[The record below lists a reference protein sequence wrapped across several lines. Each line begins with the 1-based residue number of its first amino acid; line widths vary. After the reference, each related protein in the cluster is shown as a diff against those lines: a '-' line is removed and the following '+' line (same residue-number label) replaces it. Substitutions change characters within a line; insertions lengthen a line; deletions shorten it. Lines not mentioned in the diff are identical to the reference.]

1 MALIKRRESHMAN
14 YNKERYEFIEQ
25 MFEKL
30 DTVSVNSVVG
40 QYVQLRQQ
48 GRHFMGYCP
57 FHQGP
62 LGSFIVTPDKG
73 LWKCFACGDGYGG
86 NGINFV
92 AKYKGIN
99 YLDAAFDIAKDHGL
113 ISFDEYE
120 KFANQNYS
128 ENYVRELTDRQERK
142 YKKNSP
148 KQVKANAQ
156 IIHNVYLC
164 IKEHSLLSPEH
175 KETLIKERKLSPERI
190 KEDYFTFPIRSKGKI
205 IKKIQEQY
213 PQYSDTILATVPGFF
228 INKSSGKLS
237 FSGYTGLGILIRD
250 CNGMIQAIQIRKDTK
265 KEGEPRYTWF
275 SSSFASYKPDEFI
288 GGCGCGSPKDV
299 LFPTGNKKH
308 ILCITEGRFKSEK
321 LIESGNTSISVQG
334 VTSWK
339 GIEKS
344 ISDCMKKIVYSKI
357 YLFFDSD
364 IFGNHALFVQSEKMV
379 RFLQSKFPDV
389 TFYYAV
395 WHKKDGKG
403 IDDCINNGNMKT
415 VKFFTVGNVTR
426 IVNQLFDSMLKK
438 YGIKKLQELDHEKAQ
453 QFAENMQENCEQTLL

>member
-1 MALIKRRESHMAN
+1 MAN

-30 DTVSVNSVVG
+30 DTVSVDAVVG

-48 GRHFMGYCP
+48 GRHLMGYCP
-57 FHQGP
+57 FHQGSH

-92 AKYKGIN
+92 SKYKGIN

-128 ENYVRELTDRQERK
+128 DNYIRELTERQERK
-142 YKKNSP
+142 HKKNSP
-148 KQVKANAQ
+148 NQVKANAQ

-164 IKEHSLLSPEH
+164 IKENSVLSPDH
-175 KETLIKERKLSPERI
+175 KETLINERKLSPERI
-190 KEDYFTFPIRSKGKI
+190 KEDYFTFPIRSKEQI
-205 IKKIQEQY
+205 IKKIQKQY
-213 PQYSDTILATVPGFF
+213 PEYSDAILATVPGFF
-228 INKSSGKLS
+228 IKKSTGKLS
-237 FSGYTGLGILIRD
+237 YSGYKGLGILIRD
-250 CNGMIQAIQIRKDTK
+250 CNGLIQAIQIRKDTK
-265 KEGEPRYTWF
+265 KEGESRYTWF
-275 SSSFASYKPDEFI
+275 SSSFASYKPEEFI

-299 LFPTGNKKH
+299 LFPNGGKKH

-344 ISDCMKKIVYSKI
+344 ISDCLKKIVYSKI

-364 IFGNHALFVQSEKMV
+364 ILGNRALFVQSEKMV
-379 RFLQSKFPDV
+379 RFLQAQFPDI
-389 TFYYAV
+389 TFYYAF

-415 VKFFTVGNVTR
+415 VKFFSVGNATR
-426 IVNQLFDSMLKK
+426 LVNNCFFELLEK
-438 YGIKKLQELDHEKAQ
+438 YGIKKFQQLTHEQAVQFISDLQNA
-453 QFAENMQENCEQTLL
+453 CEQILL

>member
-1 MALIKRRESHMAN
+1 MAN

-30 DTVSVNSVVG
+30 DTVSVDAVVG

-48 GRHFMGYCP
+48 GRHLMGYCP
-57 FHQGP
+57 FHQGSH

-92 AKYKGIN
+92 SKYKGIN

-128 ENYVRELTDRQERK
+128 DNYIRELTERQERK
-142 YKKNSP
+142 HKKNSP
-148 KQVKANAQ
+148 NQVKANAQ

-164 IKEHSLLSPEH
+164 IKENSVLSPDH
-175 KETLIKERKLSPERI
+175 KETLINERKLSPERI
-190 KEDYFTFPIRSKGKI
+190 KEDYFTFPIRSKEKI

-213 PQYSDTILATVPGFF
+213 PEYSDAILSTVPGFF
-228 INKSSGKLS
+228 IKKSTGKLS
-237 FSGYTGLGILIRD
+237 YSGYKGLGILIRD

-265 KEGEPRYTWF
+265 KEEESRYTWF
-275 SSSFASYKPDEFI
+275 SSSFASYKPEEFI
-288 GGCGCGSPKDV
+288 GGCGSGSPKDV
-299 LFPTGNKKH
+299 LFPNVDKKH

-344 ISDCMKKIVYSKI
+344 ISGCLKKIVYSKI

-364 IFGNHALFVQSEKMV
+364 ILGNHSLFVQSEKMV
-379 RFLQSKFPDV
+379 RFLQAQFPDI
-389 TFYYAV
+389 TFYYAF

-415 VKFFTVGNVTR
+415 VKFFSVGNATR
-426 IVNQLFDSMLKK
+426 LVNNCFIELLEK
-438 YGIKKLQELDHEKAQ
+438 YGIKKFQQLTHEQALQFISDLQNA
-453 QFAENMQENCEQTLL
+453 CEQILL

>member
-1 MALIKRRESHMAN
+1 MAN

-30 DTVSVNSVVG
+30 DTVSVDSVVG

-142 YKKNSP
+142 YKKTSP

-275 SSSFASYKPDEFI
+275 SSSFASYKSDEFI

>member
-1 MALIKRRESHMAN
+1 MAN

>member
-1 MALIKRRESHMAN
+1 MAN

-40 QYVQLRQQ
+40 QYVQLRKQ

-120 KFANQNYS
+120 KFANQHYS

-142 YKKNSP
+142 YKKTSP

>member
-1 MALIKRRESHMAN
+1 MAN

-30 DTVSVNSVVG
+30 DTVSVDAVVG

-48 GRHFMGYCP
+48 GRHLMGYCP
-57 FHQGP
+57 FHQGSH

-73 LWKCFACGDGYGG
+73 LWKCFTCGDGYGG

-92 AKYKGIN
+92 SKYKGIN

-128 ENYVRELTDRQERK
+128 DNYIRELTERQERK
-142 YKKNSP
+142 HKKNSP
-148 KQVKANAQ
+148 NQVKANAQ

-164 IKEHSLLSPEH
+164 IKENSVLSPDH
-175 KETLIKERKLSPERI
+175 KETLINERKLSPERI
-190 KEDYFTFPIRSKGKI
+190 KEDYFTFPIRSKEKI

-213 PQYSDTILATVPGFF
+213 PEYSDAILSTVPGFF
-228 INKSSGKLS
+228 IKKSTGKLS
-237 FSGYTGLGILIRD
+237 YSGYKGLGILIRD

-265 KEGEPRYTWF
+265 KEEESRYTWF
-275 SSSFASYKPDEFI
+275 SSSFASYKPEEFI
-288 GGCGCGSPKDV
+288 GGCGSGSPKDV
-299 LFPTGNKKH
+299 LFPNVDKKH

-344 ISDCMKKIVYSKI
+344 ISGCLKKIVYSKI

-364 IFGNHALFVQSEKMV
+364 ILGNHFLFVQSEKMV
-379 RFLQSKFPDV
+379 RFLQAQFPDI
-389 TFYYAV
+389 TFYYAF

-415 VKFFTVGNVTR
+415 VKFFSVGNATR
-426 IVNQLFDSMLKK
+426 LVNNCFIELLEK
-438 YGIKKLQELDHEKAQ
+438 YGIKKFQQLTHEQALQFISDLQNA
-453 QFAENMQENCEQTLL
+453 CEQILL

>member
-1 MALIKRRESHMAN
+1 MAN

-30 DTVSVNSVVG
+30 DTVSVDAVVG

-48 GRHFMGYCP
+48 GRHLMGYCP
-57 FHQGP
+57 FHQGSH

-92 AKYKGIN
+92 SKYKGIN

-128 ENYVRELTDRQERK
+128 DNYIRELTERQERK
-142 YKKNSP
+142 HKKNSP
-148 KQVKANAQ
+148 NQVKANAQ

-164 IKEHSLLSPEH
+164 IKENSVLSPDH
-175 KETLIKERKLSPERI
+175 KETLINERKLSPERI
-190 KEDYFTFPIRSKGKI
+190 KEDYFTFPIRSKEKI
-205 IKKIQEQY
+205 KKKIQEQY
-213 PQYSDTILATVPGFF
+213 PEYSDAILSTVPGFF
-228 INKSSGKLS
+228 IKKSTGKLS
-237 FSGYTGLGILIRD
+237 YSGYKGLGILIRD

-265 KEGEPRYTWF
+265 KEEESRYTWF
-275 SSSFASYKPDEFI
+275 SSSFASYKPEEFI
-288 GGCGCGSPKDV
+288 GGCGSGSPKDV
-299 LFPTGNKKH
+299 LFPNVDKKH

-344 ISDCMKKIVYSKI
+344 ISGCLKKIVYSKI

-364 IFGNHALFVQSEKMV
+364 ILGNHFLFVQSEKMV
-379 RFLQSKFPDV
+379 RFLQAQFPDI
-389 TFYYAV
+389 TFYYAF

-415 VKFFTVGNVTR
+415 VKYFSVGNATR
-426 IVNQLFDSMLKK
+426 LVNNCFIELLEK
-438 YGIKKLQELDHEKAQ
+438 YGIKKFQQLTHEQALQFISDLQNA
-453 QFAENMQENCEQTLL
+453 CEQILL

>member
-1 MALIKRRESHMAN
+1 MAN

-30 DTVSVNSVVG
+30 DTVSVDSVVG

-142 YKKNSP
+142 YKKTSP

-175 KETLIKERKLSPERI
+175 KETLVKERKLSPERI
-190 KEDYFTFPIRSKGKI
+190 KEDYFTFPIRSKEKI

-250 CNGMIQAIQIRKDTK
+250 CNGMVQAIQIRKDTK

>member
-1 MALIKRRESHMAN
+1 MAN

-30 DTVSVNSVVG
+30 DTVSVDAVVG

-48 GRHFMGYCP
+48 GRHLMGYCP
-57 FHQGP
+57 FHQGSH

-92 AKYKGIN
+92 SKYKGIN

-128 ENYVRELTDRQERK
+128 DNYIRELTERQERK
-142 YKKNSP
+142 HKKNSP
-148 KQVKANAQ
+148 NQVKANAK

-164 IKEHSLLSPEH
+164 IKENSVLSPDH
-175 KETLIKERKLSPERI
+175 KETLINERKLSPERI
-190 KEDYFTFPIRSKGKI
+190 KEDYFTFPIRSKEKI
-205 IKKIQEQY
+205 IKKIQKQY
-213 PQYSDTILATVPGFF
+213 PEYSDAILATVPGFF
-228 INKSSGKLS
+228 IKKSTGKLS
-237 FSGYTGLGILIRD
+237 YSGYKGLGILIRD
-250 CNGMIQAIQIRKDTK
+250 CNGLIQAIQIRKDTK
-265 KEGEPRYTWF
+265 KEVESRYTWF
-275 SSSFASYKPDEFI
+275 SSSFASYKPEEFI

-299 LFPTGNKKH
+299 LFPNGGKKH

-364 IFGNHALFVQSEKMV
+364 ILGNRALFVQSEKMV
-379 RFLQSKFPDV
+379 RFLQAQFPDI
-389 TFYYAV
+389 TFYYAF

-415 VKFFTVGNVTR
+415 VKFFSVGNATR
-426 IVNQLFDSMLKK
+426 LVNNCFIELLEK
-438 YGIKKLQELDHEKAQ
+438 YGIKKFQQLTHEQALQFISDLQNA
-453 QFAENMQENCEQTLL
+453 CEQILL

>member
-1 MALIKRRESHMAN
+1 MAN

-30 DTVSVNSVVG
+30 DTVSVDAVVG

-48 GRHFMGYCP
+48 GRHLMGYCP
-57 FHQGP
+57 FHQGSH

-92 AKYKGIN
+92 SKYKGIN

-128 ENYVRELTDRQERK
+128 DNYIRELTERQERK
-142 YKKNSP
+142 HKKNSP
-148 KQVKANAQ
+148 NQVKANAQ

-164 IKEHSLLSPEH
+164 IKENSVLSPDH
-175 KETLIKERKLSPERI
+175 KETLINERKLSPERI
-190 KEDYFTFPIRSKGKI
+190 KEDYFTFPIRSKEKI

-213 PQYSDTILATVPGFF
+213 PEYSDAILATVPGFF
-228 INKSSGKLS
+228 IKKSTGKLS
-237 FSGYTGLGILIRD
+237 YSGYKGLGILIRD

-265 KEGEPRYTWF
+265 KEEESRYTWF
-275 SSSFASYKPDEFI
+275 SSSFASYKPEEFI
-288 GGCGCGSPKDV
+288 GGCGSGSPKDV
-299 LFPTGNKKH
+299 LFPNVDKKH

-344 ISDCMKKIVYSKI
+344 ISGCLKKIVYSKI

-364 IFGNHALFVQSEKMV
+364 ILGNHFLFVQSEKMV
-379 RFLQSKFPDV
+379 RFLQAQFPDI
-389 TFYYAV
+389 TFYYAF

-415 VKFFTVGNVTR
+415 VKFFSVGNATR
-426 IVNQLFDSMLKK
+426 LVNNCFIELLEK
-438 YGIKKLQELDHEKAQ
+438 YGIKKFQQLTHEQALQFISDLQNA
-453 QFAENMQENCEQTLL
+453 CEQILL

>member
-1 MALIKRRESHMAN
+1 MAN

-25 MFEKL
+25 MLEKL
-30 DTVSVNSVVG
+30 DTVSVDAVVG

-48 GRHFMGYCP
+48 GRHLMGYCP
-57 FHQGP
+57 FHQGSH

-92 AKYKGIN
+92 SKYKGIN

-128 ENYVRELTDRQERK
+128 DNYIRELTERQERK
-142 YKKNSP
+142 HKKNSP
-148 KQVKANAQ
+148 NQVKANAQ

-164 IKEHSLLSPEH
+164 IKENSVLSPDH
-175 KETLIKERKLSPERI
+175 KETLINERKLSPERI
-190 KEDYFTFPIRSKGKI
+190 KEDYFTFPIRSKEKI

-213 PQYSDTILATVPGFF
+213 PEYSDAILSTVPGFF
-228 INKSSGKLS
+228 IKKSTGKLS
-237 FSGYTGLGILIRD
+237 YSGYKGLGILIRD

-265 KEGEPRYTWF
+265 KEEESRYTWF
-275 SSSFASYKPDEFI
+275 SSSFASYKPEEFI
-288 GGCGCGSPKDV
+288 GGCGSGSPKDV
-299 LFPTGNKKH
+299 LFPNVDKKH

-344 ISDCMKKIVYSKI
+344 ISGCLKKIVYSKI

-364 IFGNHALFVQSEKMV
+364 ILGNHFLFVQSEKMV
-379 RFLQSKFPDV
+379 RFLQAQFPDI
-389 TFYYAV
+389 TFYYAF

-415 VKFFTVGNVTR
+415 VKFFSVGNATR
-426 IVNQLFDSMLKK
+426 LVNNCFIELLEK
-438 YGIKKLQELDHEKAQ
+438 YGIKKFQQLTHEQALQFISDLQNA
-453 QFAENMQENCEQTLL
+453 CEQILL

>member
-1 MALIKRRESHMAN
+1 MAN

-30 DTVSVNSVVG
+30 DTVSVDAVVG

-48 GRHFMGYCP
+48 GRHLMGYCP
-57 FHQGP
+57 FHQGSH
-62 LGSFIVTPDKG
+62 LGSFIVTPDNG

-92 AKYKGIN
+92 SKYKGIN

-128 ENYVRELTDRQERK
+128 DNYIRELTERQERK
-142 YKKNSP
+142 HKKNSP
-148 KQVKANAQ
+148 NQVKANAQ

-164 IKEHSLLSPEH
+164 IKENSVLSPDH
-175 KETLIKERKLSPERI
+175 KETLINERKLSPERI
-190 KEDYFTFPIRSKGKI
+190 KEDYFTFPIRSKEKI

-213 PQYSDTILATVPGFF
+213 PEYSDAILSTVPGFF
-228 INKSSGKLS
+228 IKKSTGKLS
-237 FSGYTGLGILIRD
+237 YSGYKGLGILIRD

-265 KEGEPRYTWF
+265 KEEESRYTWF
-275 SSSFASYKPDEFI
+275 SSSFASYKPEEFI
-288 GGCGCGSPKDV
+288 GGCGSGSPKDV
-299 LFPTGNKKH
+299 LFPNVDKKH

-344 ISDCMKKIVYSKI
+344 ISGCLKKIVYSKI

-364 IFGNHALFVQSEKMV
+364 ILGNHFLFVQSEKMV
-379 RFLQSKFPDV
+379 RFLQAQFPDI
-389 TFYYAV
+389 TFYYAF

-415 VKFFTVGNVTR
+415 VKFFSVGNATR
-426 IVNQLFDSMLKK
+426 LVNNCFIELLEK
-438 YGIKKLQELDHEKAQ
+438 YGIKKFQQLTHEQALQFISDLQNA
-453 QFAENMQENCEQTLL
+453 CEQILL

>member
-1 MALIKRRESHMAN
+1 MAN

-30 DTVSVNSVVG
+30 DTVSVDAVVG

-48 GRHFMGYCP
+48 GRHLMGYCP
-57 FHQGP
+57 FHQGSH
-62 LGSFIVTPDKG
+62 LGSFIVTPGKG

-92 AKYKGIN
+92 SKYKGIN

-128 ENYVRELTDRQERK
+128 DNYIRELTERQERK
-142 YKKNSP
+142 HKKNSP
-148 KQVKANAQ
+148 NQVKANAQ

-164 IKEHSLLSPEH
+164 IKENSVLSPDH
-175 KETLIKERKLSPERI
+175 KETLINERKLSPERI
-190 KEDYFTFPIRSKGKI
+190 KEDYFTFPIRSKEKI

-213 PQYSDTILATVPGFF
+213 PEYSDAILSTVPGFF
-228 INKSSGKLS
+228 IKKSTGKLS
-237 FSGYTGLGILIRD
+237 YSGYKGLGILIRD

-265 KEGEPRYTWF
+265 KEEESRYTWF
-275 SSSFASYKPDEFI
+275 SSSFASYKPEEFI
-288 GGCGCGSPKDV
+288 GGCGSGSPKDV
-299 LFPTGNKKH
+299 LFPNVDKKH

-344 ISDCMKKIVYSKI
+344 ISGCLKKIVYSKI

-364 IFGNHALFVQSEKMV
+364 ILGNHFLFVQSEKMV
-379 RFLQSKFPDV
+379 RFLQAQFPDI
-389 TFYYAV
+389 TFYYAF

-415 VKFFTVGNVTR
+415 VKFFSVGNATR
-426 IVNQLFDSMLKK
+426 LVNNCFIELLEK
-438 YGIKKLQELDHEKAQ
+438 YGIKKFQQLTHEQALQFISDLQNA
-453 QFAENMQENCEQTLL
+453 CEQILL

>member
-1 MALIKRRESHMAN
+1 MAN

-30 DTVSVNSVVG
+30 DTVSVDSVVG

-142 YKKNSP
+142 YKKTSP

-190 KEDYFTFPIRSKGKI
+190 KEDYFTFPTRSKGKI

>member
-1 MALIKRRESHMAN
+1 MAN

-30 DTVSVNSVVG
+30 NTVSVDSVVG

-142 YKKNSP
+142 YKKTSP

>member
-1 MALIKRRESHMAN
+1 MAN

-30 DTVSVNSVVG
+30 DTVSVDAVVG

-48 GRHFMGYCP
+48 GRHLMGYCP
-57 FHQGP
+57 FHQGSH

-92 AKYKGIN
+92 SKYKGIN

-128 ENYVRELTDRQERK
+128 DNYIRELTERQERK
-142 YKKNSP
+142 HKKNSP
-148 KQVKANAQ
+148 NQVKANAQ

-164 IKEHSLLSPEH
+164 IKENSVLSPDH
-175 KETLIKERKLSPERI
+175 KETLINERKLSPERI
-190 KEDYFTFPIRSKGKI
+190 KEDYFTFPIRSKEKI

-213 PQYSDTILATVPGFF
+213 PEYSDAILSTVPGFF
-228 INKSSGKLS
+228 IKKSTGKLS
-237 FSGYTGLGILIRD
+237 YSGYKGLGILIRD

-265 KEGEPRYTWF
+265 KEEESRYTWF
-275 SSSFASYKPDEFI
+275 SSSFASYKPEEFI
-288 GGCGCGSPKDV
+288 GGCGSGSPKDV
-299 LFPTGNKKH
+299 LFPNVDKKH

-344 ISDCMKKIVYSKI
+344 ISGCLKKIVYSKI

-364 IFGNHALFVQSEKMV
+364 ILGNHFLFVQSEKMV
-379 RFLQSKFPDV
+379 RFLQAQFPDI
-389 TFYYAV
+389 TFYYAF

-415 VKFFTVGNVTR
+415 VKFFPWEMRPVLLI
-426 IVNQLFDSMLKK
+426 IV
-438 YGIKKLQELDHEKAQ
+438 
-453 QFAENMQENCEQTLL
+453 LLSY

>member
-1 MALIKRRESHMAN
+1 MAN

-30 DTVSVNSVVG
+30 DTVSVDAVVG

-48 GRHFMGYCP
+48 GRHLMGYCP
-57 FHQGP
+57 FHQGSH

-92 AKYKGIN
+92 SKYKGIN

-128 ENYVRELTDRQERK
+128 DNYIRELTERQERK
-142 YKKNSP
+142 HKKNSP
-148 KQVKANAQ
+148 NQVKANAK

-164 IKEHSLLSPEH
+164 IKENSVLSPDH
-175 KETLIKERKLSPERI
+175 KETLINERKLSPERI
-190 KEDYFTFPIRSKGKI
+190 KEDYFTFPIRSKEKI
-205 IKKIQEQY
+205 IKKIQKQY
-213 PQYSDTILATVPGFF
+213 PEYSDAILATVPGFF
-228 INKSSGKLS
+228 IKKSTGKLS
-237 FSGYTGLGILIRD
+237 YSGYKGLGILIRD
-250 CNGMIQAIQIRKDTK
+250 CNGLIQAIQIRKDTK
-265 KEGEPRYTWF
+265 KEVESRYTWF
-275 SSSFASYKPDEFI
+275 SSSFASYKPEEFI

-299 LFPTGNKKH
+299 LFPNGGKKH

-344 ISDCMKKIVYSKI
+344 ISDCMKKMVYSKI

-364 IFGNHALFVQSEKMV
+364 ILGNRALFVQSEKMV
-379 RFLQSKFPDV
+379 RFLQAQFPDI
-389 TFYYAV
+389 TFYYAF

-415 VKFFTVGNVTR
+415 VKFFSVGNATR
-426 IVNQLFDSMLKK
+426 LVNNCFIELLEK
-438 YGIKKLQELDHEKAQ
+438 YGIKKFQQLTHEQALQFISDLQNA
-453 QFAENMQENCEQTLL
+453 CEQILL

>member
-1 MALIKRRESHMAN
+1 MAN

-30 DTVSVNSVVG
+30 DTVSVDAVVG

-48 GRHFMGYCP
+48 GRHLMGYCP
-57 FHQGP
+57 FHQGSH

-92 AKYKGIN
+92 SKYKGIN

-128 ENYVRELTDRQERK
+128 DNYIRELTERQERK
-142 YKKNSP
+142 HKKNSP
-148 KQVKANAQ
+148 NQVKANAQ

-164 IKEHSLLSPEH
+164 IKENSVLSPDH
-175 KETLIKERKLSPERI
+175 KETLINERKLSPERI
-190 KEDYFTFPIRSKGKI
+190 KEDYFTFPIRSKEQI
-205 IKKIQEQY
+205 IKKIQKQY
-213 PQYSDTILATVPGFF
+213 PEYSDAILATVPGFF
-228 INKSSGKLS
+228 IKKSTGKLS
-237 FSGYTGLGILIRD
+237 YSGYKGLGILIRD
-250 CNGMIQAIQIRKDTK
+250 CNGLIQAIQIRKDTK
-265 KEGEPRYTWF
+265 KEGESRYTWF
-275 SSSFASYKPDEFI
+275 SSSFASYKPEEFI

-299 LFPTGNKKH
+299 LFPNGGKKH

-344 ISDCMKKIVYSKI
+344 ISGCLKKIVYSKI

-364 IFGNHALFVQSEKMV
+364 ILGNRALFVQSEKMV
-379 RFLQSKFPDV
+379 RFLQAQFPDI
-389 TFYYAV
+389 TFYYAF

-415 VKFFTVGNVTR
+415 VKFFSVGNATR
-426 IVNQLFDSMLKK
+426 LVNNCFFELLEK
-438 YGIKKLQELDHEKAQ
+438 YGIKKFQQLTHEQAVQFISDLQNA
-453 QFAENMQENCEQTLL
+453 CEQILL

>member
-1 MALIKRRESHMAN
+1 MAN

-30 DTVSVNSVVG
+30 DTVSVDAVVG

-48 GRHFMGYCP
+48 RRHLMGYCP
-57 FHQGP
+57 FHQGSH

-92 AKYKGIN
+92 SKYKGIN

-128 ENYVRELTDRQERK
+128 DNYIRELTERQERK
-142 YKKNSP
+142 HKKNSP
-148 KQVKANAQ
+148 NQVKANAQ

-164 IKEHSLLSPEH
+164 IKENSVLSPDH
-175 KETLIKERKLSPERI
+175 KETLINERKLSPERI
-190 KEDYFTFPIRSKGKI
+190 KEDYFTFPIRSKEKI

-213 PQYSDTILATVPGFF
+213 PEYSDAILSTVPGFF
-228 INKSSGKLS
+228 IKKSTGKLS
-237 FSGYTGLGILIRD
+237 YSGYKGLGILIRD

-265 KEGEPRYTWF
+265 KEEESRYTWF
-275 SSSFASYKPDEFI
+275 SSSFASYKPEEFI
-288 GGCGCGSPKDV
+288 GGCGSGSPKDV
-299 LFPTGNKKH
+299 LFPNVDKKH

-344 ISDCMKKIVYSKI
+344 ISGCLKKIVYSKI

-364 IFGNHALFVQSEKMV
+364 ILGNHFLFVQSEKMV
-379 RFLQSKFPDV
+379 RFLQAQFPDI
-389 TFYYAV
+389 TFYYAF

-415 VKFFTVGNVTR
+415 VKYFSVGNATR
-426 IVNQLFDSMLKK
+426 LVNNCFIELLEK
-438 YGIKKLQELDHEKAQ
+438 YGIKKFQQLTHEQALQFISDLQNA
-453 QFAENMQENCEQTLL
+453 CEQILL

>member
-1 MALIKRRESHMAN
+1 MAN

-30 DTVSVNSVVG
+30 DTVSVDAVVG

-48 GRHFMGYCP
+48 GRHLMGYCP
-57 FHQGP
+57 FHQGSH

-92 AKYKGIN
+92 SKYKGIN

-128 ENYVRELTDRQERK
+128 DNYIRELTERQERK
-142 YKKNSP
+142 HKKNSP
-148 KQVKANAQ
+148 NQVKANAQ

-164 IKEHSLLSPEH
+164 IKENSVLSPDH
-175 KETLIKERKLSPERI
+175 KETLINERKLSPERI
-190 KEDYFTFPIRSKGKI
+190 KEDYFTFPIRSKEKI
-205 IKKIQEQY
+205 IKKIQKQY
-213 PQYSDTILATVPGFF
+213 PEYSDAILATVPGFF
-228 INKSSGKLS
+228 IKKSTGKLS
-237 FSGYTGLGILIRD
+237 YSGYKGLGILIRD
-250 CNGMIQAIQIRKDTK
+250 CNGLIQAIQIRKDTK
-265 KEGEPRYTWF
+265 KEGESRYTWF
-275 SSSFASYKPDEFI
+275 SSSFASYKPEEFI

-299 LFPTGNKKH
+299 LFPNGEKKH

-364 IFGNHALFVQSEKMV
+364 ILGNRALFVQSEKMV
-379 RFLQSKFPDV
+379 RFLQAQFPDI
-389 TFYYAV
+389 TFYYAF

-415 VKFFTVGNVTR
+415 VKFFSVGNATR
-426 IVNQLFDSMLKK
+426 LVNNCFIELLEK
-438 YGIKKLQELDHEKAQ
+438 YGIKKFQQLTHEQAVQFISDLQNA
-453 QFAENMQENCEQTLL
+453 CEQILL

>member
-1 MALIKRRESHMAN
+1 MAN

-30 DTVSVNSVVG
+30 DTVSVDAVVG

-48 GRHFMGYCP
+48 GRHLIGYCP
-57 FHQGP
+57 FHQGSH

-92 AKYKGIN
+92 SKYKGIN

-128 ENYVRELTDRQERK
+128 DNYIRELTERQERK
-142 YKKNSP
+142 HKKNSP
-148 KQVKANAQ
+148 NQVKANAQ

-164 IKEHSLLSPEH
+164 IKENSVLSPDH
-175 KETLIKERKLSPERI
+175 KETLINERKLSPERI
-190 KEDYFTFPIRSKGKI
+190 KEDYFTFPIRSKEKI

-213 PQYSDTILATVPGFF
+213 PEYSDAILSTVPGFF
-228 INKSSGKLS
+228 IKKSTGKLS
-237 FSGYTGLGILIRD
+237 YSGYKGLGILIRD

-265 KEGEPRYTWF
+265 KEEESRYTWF
-275 SSSFASYKPDEFI
+275 SSSFASYKPEEFI
-288 GGCGCGSPKDV
+288 GGCGSGSPKDV
-299 LFPTGNKKH
+299 LFPNVDKKH

-344 ISDCMKKIVYSKI
+344 ISGCLKKIVYSKI

-364 IFGNHALFVQSEKMV
+364 ILGNHFLFVQSEKMV
-379 RFLQSKFPDV
+379 RFLQAQFPDI
-389 TFYYAV
+389 TFYYAF

-415 VKFFTVGNVTR
+415 VKYFSVGNATR
-426 IVNQLFDSMLKK
+426 LVNNCFIELLEK
-438 YGIKKLQELDHEKAQ
+438 YGIKKFQQLTHEQALQFISDLQNA
-453 QFAENMQENCEQTLL
+453 CEQILL

>member
-1 MALIKRRESHMAN
+1 MAN

-30 DTVSVNSVVG
+30 DTVSVDSVVG

-62 LGSFIVTPDKG
+62 LGSFIVTPNKG

-142 YKKNSP
+142 YKKTSP

>member
-1 MALIKRRESHMAN
+1 MAN

-30 DTVSVNSVVG
+30 DTVSVDAVVG

-48 GRHFMGYCP
+48 GRHLMGYCP
-57 FHQGP
+57 FHQGSH

-92 AKYKGIN
+92 SKYKGIN

-128 ENYVRELTDRQERK
+128 DNYIRELTERQERK
-142 YKKNSP
+142 HKKNSP
-148 KQVKANAQ
+148 NQVKANAQ

-164 IKEHSLLSPEH
+164 IKENSVLSPDH
-175 KETLIKERKLSPERI
+175 KETLINERKLSPERI
-190 KEDYFTFPIRSKGKI
+190 KEDYFTFPIRSKEKI

-213 PQYSDTILATVPGFF
+213 PEYSDAILSTVPGFF
-228 INKSSGKLS
+228 IKKSTGKLS
-237 FSGYTGLGILIRD
+237 YSGYKGLGILIRD

-265 KEGEPRYTWF
+265 KEEESRYTWF
-275 SSSFASYKPDEFI
+275 SSSFASYKPEEFI
-288 GGCGCGSPKDV
+288 GGCGSGSPKDV
-299 LFPTGNKKH
+299 LFPNVDKKH

-344 ISDCMKKIVYSKI
+344 ISGCLKKIVYSKI

-364 IFGNHALFVQSEKMV
+364 ILGNHFLFVQSEKMV
-379 RFLQSKFPDV
+379 RFLQAQFPDI
-389 TFYYAV
+389 TFYYAF

-415 VKFFTVGNVTR
+415 VKFFSVGNATR
-426 IVNQLFDSMLKK
+426 LVNNCFIELLEK
-438 YGIKKLQELDHEKAQ
+438 YGIKKFQQLTHEQALQFISDLQNA
-453 QFAENMQENCEQTLL
+453 CEQILL

>member
-1 MALIKRRESHMAN
+1 MAN

-30 DTVSVNSVVG
+30 DTVSVDAVVG

-48 GRHFMGYCP
+48 GRHLMGYCP
-57 FHQGP
+57 FHQGSH

-92 AKYKGIN
+92 SKYKGIN

-128 ENYVRELTDRQERK
+128 DNYIRELTERQERK
-142 YKKNSP
+142 HKKNSP
-148 KQVKANAQ
+148 NQVKANAK

-164 IKEHSLLSPEH
+164 IKENSVLSPDH
-175 KETLIKERKLSPERI
+175 KETLINERKLSPERI
-190 KEDYFTFPIRSKGKI
+190 KEDYFTFPIRSKEKI

-213 PQYSDTILATVPGFF
+213 PEYSDAILSTVPGFF
-228 INKSSGKLS
+228 IKKSTGKLS
-237 FSGYTGLGILIRD
+237 YSGYKGLGILIRD

-265 KEGEPRYTWF
+265 KEEESRYTWF
-275 SSSFASYKPDEFI
+275 SSSFASYKPEEFI
-288 GGCGCGSPKDV
+288 GGCGSGSPKDV
-299 LFPTGNKKH
+299 LFPNVDKKH

-344 ISDCMKKIVYSKI
+344 ISGCLKKIVYSKI

-364 IFGNHALFVQSEKMV
+364 ILGNHFLFVQSEKMV
-379 RFLQSKFPDV
+379 RFLQAQFPDI
-389 TFYYAV
+389 TFYYAF

-415 VKFFTVGNVTR
+415 VKFFSVGNATR
-426 IVNQLFDSMLKK
+426 LVNNCFIELLEK
-438 YGIKKLQELDHEKAQ
+438 YGIKKFQQLTHEQALQFISDLQNA
-453 QFAENMQENCEQTLL
+453 CEQILL

>member
-1 MALIKRRESHMAN
+1 MAN

-30 DTVSVNSVVG
+30 DTVSVDAVVG

-48 GRHFMGYCP
+48 GRHLMGYCP
-57 FHQGP
+57 FHQGSH

-92 AKYKGIN
+92 SKYKGIN

-128 ENYVRELTDRQERK
+128 DNYIRELTERQERK
-142 YKKNSP
+142 HKKNSP
-148 KQVKANAQ
+148 NQVKANAQ

-164 IKEHSLLSPEH
+164 IKENSVLSPDH
-175 KETLIKERKLSPERI
+175 KETLINERKLSPERI
-190 KEDYFTFPIRSKGKI
+190 KEDYFTFPIRSKEKI

-213 PQYSDTILATVPGFF
+213 PEYSDAILSTVPGFF
-228 INKSSGKLS
+228 IKKSTGKLS
-237 FSGYTGLGILIRD
+237 YSGYKGLGILIRD

-265 KEGEPRYTWF
+265 KEEESRYTWF
-275 SSSFASYKPDEFI
+275 SSSFASYKPEEFI
-288 GGCGCGSPKDV
+288 GGCGSGSPKDV
-299 LFPTGNKKH
+299 LFPNVDKKH

-321 LIESGNTSISVQG
+321 LIESGNASISVQG

-344 ISDCMKKIVYSKI
+344 ISGCLKKIVYSKI

-364 IFGNHALFVQSEKMV
+364 ILGNHFLFVQSEKMV
-379 RFLQSKFPDV
+379 RFLQAQFPDI
-389 TFYYAV
+389 TFYYAF

-415 VKFFTVGNVTR
+415 VKFFSVGNATR
-426 IVNQLFDSMLKK
+426 LVNNCFIELLEK
-438 YGIKKLQELDHEKAQ
+438 YGIKKFQQLTHEQALQFISDLQNA
-453 QFAENMQENCEQTLL
+453 CEQILL

>member
-1 MALIKRRESHMAN
+1 MAN

-30 DTVSVNSVVG
+30 DTVSVDAVVG

-48 GRHFMGYCP
+48 GRHLMGYCP
-57 FHQGP
+57 FHQGSH

-92 AKYKGIN
+92 SKYKGIN

-128 ENYVRELTDRQERK
+128 DNYIRELTERQERK
-142 YKKNSP
+142 HKKNSP
-148 KQVKANAQ
+148 NQVKANAQ

-164 IKEHSLLSPEH
+164 IKENSVLSPDH
-175 KETLIKERKLSPERI
+175 KETLINERKLSPERI
-190 KEDYFTFPIRSKGKI
+190 KEDYFTFPIRSKEKI

-213 PQYSDTILATVPGFF
+213 PEYSDAILSTVPGFF
-228 INKSSGKLS
+228 IKKSTGKLS
-237 FSGYTGLGILIRD
+237 YSGYKGLGILIRD

-265 KEGEPRYTWF
+265 KEEESRYTWF
-275 SSSFASYKPDEFI
+275 SSSFASYKPEEFI
-288 GGCGCGSPKDV
+288 GGCGSGSPKDV
-299 LFPTGNKKH
+299 LFPNVDKKH

-339 GIEKS
+339 GIEK
-344 ISDCMKKIVYSKI
+344 V
-357 YLFFDSD
+357 
-364 IFGNHALFVQSEKMV
+364 
-379 RFLQSKFPDV
+379 FPV
-389 TFYYAV
+389 V
-395 WHKKDGKG
+395 
-403 IDDCINNGNMKT
+403 
-415 VKFFTVGNVTR
+415 
-426 IVNQLFDSMLKK
+426 
-438 YGIKKLQELDHEKAQ
+438 
-453 QFAENMQENCEQTLL
+453 

>member
-1 MALIKRRESHMAN
+1 MAN

-30 DTVSVNSVVG
+30 DTVSVDAVVG

-48 GRHFMGYCP
+48 GRHLMGYCP
-57 FHQGP
+57 FHQGSH

-92 AKYKGIN
+92 SKYKGIN

-128 ENYVRELTDRQERK
+128 DNYIRELTERQERK
-142 YKKNSP
+142 HKKNSP
-148 KQVKANAQ
+148 NQVKANAQ

-164 IKEHSLLSPEH
+164 IKENSVLSPDH
-175 KETLIKERKLSPERI
+175 KETLINERKLSPERI
-190 KEDYFTFPIRSKGKI
+190 KEDYFTFPIRSKEKI

-213 PQYSDTILATVPGFF
+213 PEYSDAILSTVPGFF
-228 INKSSGKLS
+228 IKKSTGKLS
-237 FSGYTGLGILIRD
+237 YSGYKGLGILIRD

-265 KEGEPRYTWF
+265 KEEESRYTWF
-275 SSSFASYKPDEFI
+275 SSSFASYKPEEFI
-288 GGCGCGSPKDV
+288 GGCGSGSPKDV
-299 LFPTGNKKH
+299 LFPNVDKKH

-344 ISDCMKKIVYSKI
+344 ISGCLKKIVYSKI

-364 IFGNHALFVQSEKMV
+364 ILGNHFLFVQSEKMV
-379 RFLQSKFPDV
+379 RFLQAQFPDI
-389 TFYYAV
+389 TFYYAF

-415 VKFFTVGNVTR
+415 VKYFSVGNATR
-426 IVNQLFDSMLKK
+426 LVNNCFIELLEK
-438 YGIKKLQELDHEKAQ
+438 YGIKKFQQLTHEQALQFISDLQNA
-453 QFAENMQENCEQTLL
+453 CEQILL

>member
-1 MALIKRRESHMAN
+1 MAN

-30 DTVSVNSVVG
+30 DTVSVDAVVG

-48 GRHFMGYCP
+48 GRHLMGYCP
-57 FHQGP
+57 FHQGSH

-92 AKYKGIN
+92 SKYKGIN

-128 ENYVRELTDRQERK
+128 DNYIRELTERQERK
-142 YKKNSP
+142 HKKNSP
-148 KQVKANAQ
+148 NQVKANAQ

-164 IKEHSLLSPEH
+164 IKENSVLSPDH
-175 KETLIKERKLSPERI
+175 KETLINERKLSPERI
-190 KEDYFTFPIRSKGKI
+190 KEDYFTFPIRSKEKI

-213 PQYSDTILATVPGFF
+213 PEYSDAILSTVPGFF
-228 INKSSGKLS
+228 IKKSTGKLS
-237 FSGYTGLGILIRD
+237 YSGYKGLGILIRD

-265 KEGEPRYTWF
+265 KEEESRYTWF
-275 SSSFASYKPDEFI
+275 SSSFASYKPEEFI
-288 GGCGCGSPKDV
+288 GGCGSGSPKDV
-299 LFPTGNKKH
+299 LFPNVDKNH

-344 ISDCMKKIVYSKI
+344 ISGCLKKIVYSKI

-364 IFGNHALFVQSEKMV
+364 ILGNHFLFVQSEKMV
-379 RFLQSKFPDV
+379 RFLQAQFPDI
-389 TFYYAV
+389 TFYYAF

-415 VKFFTVGNVTR
+415 VKFFSVGNATR
-426 IVNQLFDSMLKK
+426 LVNNCFIELLEK
-438 YGIKKLQELDHEKAQ
+438 YGIKKFQQLTHEQALQFISDLQNA
-453 QFAENMQENCEQTLL
+453 CEQILL

>member
-1 MALIKRRESHMAN
+1 MAN

-30 DTVSVNSVVG
+30 DTVSVDAVVG

-48 GRHFMGYCP
+48 GRHLIGYCP

-62 LGSFIVTPDKG
+62 HLGSFVVTPDKG

-92 AKYKGIN
+92 SKYKGIN

-128 ENYVRELTDRQERK
+128 DNYIRELTERQERK
-142 YKKNSP
+142 HKKNSP
-148 KQVKANAQ
+148 NQVKANAQ

-164 IKEHSLLSPEH
+164 IKENSVLSPDH
-175 KETLIKERKLSPERI
+175 KETLINERKLSPERI
-190 KEDYFTFPIRSKGKI
+190 KEDYFTFPIRSKEKI

-213 PQYSDTILATVPGFF
+213 PEYSDAILSTVPGFF
-228 INKSSGKLS
+228 IKKSTGKLS
-237 FSGYTGLGILIRD
+237 YSGYKGLGILIRD

-265 KEGEPRYTWF
+265 KEEESRYTWF
-275 SSSFASYKPDEFI
+275 SSSFASYKPEEFI
-288 GGCGCGSPKDV
+288 GGCGSGSPKDV
-299 LFPTGNKKH
+299 LFPNVDKKH

-344 ISDCMKKIVYSKI
+344 ISGCLKKIVYSKI

-364 IFGNHALFVQSEKMV
+364 ILGNHFLFVQSEKMV
-379 RFLQSKFPDV
+379 RFLQAQFPDI
-389 TFYYAV
+389 TFYYAF

-415 VKFFTVGNVTR
+415 VKFFSVGNATR
-426 IVNQLFDSMLKK
+426 LVNNCFIELLEK
-438 YGIKKLQELDHEKAQ
+438 YGIKKFQQLTHEQALQFISDLQNA
-453 QFAENMQENCEQTLL
+453 CEQILL

>member
-1 MALIKRRESHMAN
+1 MAN

-30 DTVSVNSVVG
+30 DTVSVDAVVG

-48 GRHFMGYCP
+48 GRHLMGYCP
-57 FHQGP
+57 FHQGSH

-92 AKYKGIN
+92 SKYKGIN

-128 ENYVRELTDRQERK
+128 DNYIRELTERQERK
-142 YKKNSP
+142 HKKNSP
-148 KQVKANAQ
+148 NQVKANAQ

-164 IKEHSLLSPEH
+164 IKENSVLSPDH
-175 KETLIKERKLSPERI
+175 KETLINERKLSPERI
-190 KEDYFTFPIRSKGKI
+190 KEDYFTFPIRSKEKI

-213 PQYSDTILATVPGFF
+213 PEYSDAILSTVPGFF
-228 INKSSGKLS
+228 IKKSTGKLS
-237 FSGYTGLGILIRD
+237 YSGYKGLGIIIRD

-265 KEGEPRYTWF
+265 KEEESRYTWF
-275 SSSFASYKPDEFI
+275 SSSFASYKPEEFI
-288 GGCGCGSPKDV
+288 GGCGSGSPKDV
-299 LFPTGNKKH
+299 LFPNVDKKH

-344 ISDCMKKIVYSKI
+344 ISGCLKKIVYSKI

-364 IFGNHALFVQSEKMV
+364 ILGNHFLFVQSEKMV
-379 RFLQSKFPDV
+379 RFLQAQFPDI
-389 TFYYAV
+389 TFYYAF

-415 VKFFTVGNVTR
+415 VKFFSVGNATR
-426 IVNQLFDSMLKK
+426 LVNNCFIELLEK
-438 YGIKKLQELDHEKAQ
+438 YGIKKFQQLTHEQALQFISDLQNA
-453 QFAENMQENCEQTLL
+453 CEQILL

>member
-1 MALIKRRESHMAN
+1 MAK

-30 DTVSVNSVVG
+30 DTVSVDAVVG

-48 GRHFMGYCP
+48 GRHLMGYCP
-57 FHQGP
+57 FHQGSH

-92 AKYKGIN
+92 SKYKGIN

-128 ENYVRELTDRQERK
+128 DNYIRELTERQERK
-142 YKKNSP
+142 HKKNSP
-148 KQVKANAQ
+148 NQVKANAQ

-164 IKEHSLLSPEH
+164 IKENSVLSPDH
-175 KETLIKERKLSPERI
+175 KETLINERKLSPERI
-190 KEDYFTFPIRSKGKI
+190 KEDYFTFPIRSKEKI

-213 PQYSDTILATVPGFF
+213 PEYSDAILSTVPGFF
-228 INKSSGKLS
+228 IKKSTGKLS
-237 FSGYTGLGILIRD
+237 YSGYKGLGILIRD

-265 KEGEPRYTWF
+265 KEEESRYTWF
-275 SSSFASYKPDEFI
+275 SSSFASYKPEEFI
-288 GGCGCGSPKDV
+288 GGCGSGSPKDV
-299 LFPTGNKKH
+299 LFPNVDKKH

-344 ISDCMKKIVYSKI
+344 ISGCLKKIVYSKI

-364 IFGNHALFVQSEKMV
+364 ILGNHFLFVQSEKMV
-379 RFLQSKFPDV
+379 RFLQAQFPDI
-389 TFYYAV
+389 TFYYAF

-415 VKFFTVGNVTR
+415 VKFFSVGNAIR
-426 IVNQLFDSMLKK
+426 LVNNCFIELLEK
-438 YGIKKLQELDHEKAQ
+438 YGIKKFQQLTHEQALQFISDLQNA
-453 QFAENMQENCEQTLL
+453 CEQILL

>member
-1 MALIKRRESHMAN
+1 MAN

-30 DTVSVNSVVG
+30 DTVSVDAVVG

-48 GRHFMGYCP
+48 GRHLMGYCP

-62 LGSFIVTPDKG
+62 HLGSFVVTPDKG

-92 AKYKGIN
+92 SKYKGIN

-128 ENYVRELTDRQERK
+128 DNYIRELTERQERK
-142 YKKNSP
+142 HKKNSP
-148 KQVKANAQ
+148 NQVKANAQ

-164 IKEHSLLSPEH
+164 IKENSVLSPDH
-175 KETLIKERKLSPERI
+175 KETLINERKLSPERI
-190 KEDYFTFPIRSKGKI
+190 KEDYFTFPIRSKEKI

-213 PQYSDTILATVPGFF
+213 PEYSDAILSTVPGFF
-228 INKSSGKLS
+228 IKKSTGKLS
-237 FSGYTGLGILIRD
+237 YSGYKGLGILIRD

-265 KEGEPRYTWF
+265 KEEESRYTWF
-275 SSSFASYKPDEFI
+275 SSSFASYKPEEFI
-288 GGCGCGSPKDV
+288 GGCGSGSPKDV
-299 LFPTGNKKH
+299 LFPNVDKKH

-344 ISDCMKKIVYSKI
+344 ISGCLKKIVYSKI

-364 IFGNHALFVQSEKMV
+364 ILGNHFLFVQSEKMV
-379 RFLQSKFPDV
+379 RFLQAQFPDI
-389 TFYYAV
+389 TFYYAF

-415 VKFFTVGNVTR
+415 VKFFSVGNATR
-426 IVNQLFDSMLKK
+426 LVNNCFIELLEK
-438 YGIKKLQELDHEKAQ
+438 YGIKKFQQLTHEQALQFISDLQNA
-453 QFAENMQENCEQTLL
+453 CEQILL

>member
-1 MALIKRRESHMAN
+1 MAN

-30 DTVSVNSVVG
+30 DTVSVDAVVG

-48 GRHFMGYCP
+48 GRHLMGYCP
-57 FHQGP
+57 FHQGSH

-92 AKYKGIN
+92 SKYKGIN

-128 ENYVRELTDRQERK
+128 DNYIRELTERQERK
-142 YKKNSP
+142 HKKNSP
-148 KQVKANAQ
+148 NQVKANAQ

-164 IKEHSLLSPEH
+164 IKENSVLSPDH
-175 KETLIKERKLSPERI
+175 KETLINERKLSPERI
-190 KEDYFTFPIRSKGKI
+190 KEDYFTFPIRSKEQI
-205 IKKIQEQY
+205 IKKIQKQY
-213 PQYSDTILATVPGFF
+213 PEYSDAILATVPGFF
-228 INKSSGKLS
+228 IKKSTGKLS
-237 FSGYTGLGILIRD
+237 YSGYKGLGILIRD
-250 CNGMIQAIQIRKDTK
+250 CNGLIQAIQIRKDTK
-265 KEGEPRYTWF
+265 KEGESRYTWF
-275 SSSFASYKPDEFI
+275 SSSFASYKPEEFI
-288 GGCGCGSPKDV
+288 GGCGSGSPKDV
-299 LFPTGNKKH
+299 LFPNVDKKH

-344 ISDCMKKIVYSKI
+344 ISGCLKKIVYSKI

-364 IFGNHALFVQSEKMV
+364 ILGNHFLFVQSEKMV
-379 RFLQSKFPDV
+379 RFLQAQFPDI
-389 TFYYAV
+389 TFYYAF

-415 VKFFTVGNVTR
+415 VKFFSVGNATR
-426 IVNQLFDSMLKK
+426 LVNNCFIELLEK
-438 YGIKKLQELDHEKAQ
+438 YGIKKFQQLTHEQALQFISDLQNA
-453 QFAENMQENCEQTLL
+453 CEQILL

>member
-1 MALIKRRESHMAN
+1 MAN

-30 DTVSVNSVVG
+30 DTVSVDAVVG

-48 GRHFMGYCP
+48 GRHLMGYCP
-57 FHQGP
+57 FHQGSH

-92 AKYKGIN
+92 SKYKGIN

-128 ENYVRELTDRQERK
+128 DNYIRELTERQERK
-142 YKKNSP
+142 HKKNSP
-148 KQVKANAQ
+148 NQVKANAQ

-164 IKEHSLLSPEH
+164 IKENSVLSPDH
-175 KETLIKERKLSPERI
+175 KETLINERKLSPERI
-190 KEDYFTFPIRSKGKI
+190 KEDYFTFPIRSKEKI

-213 PQYSDTILATVPGFF
+213 PEYSDAILSTIPGFF
-228 INKSSGKLS
+228 IKKSTGKLS
-237 FSGYTGLGILIRD
+237 YSGYKGLGILIRD

-265 KEGEPRYTWF
+265 KEEESRYTWF
-275 SSSFASYKPDEFI
+275 SSSFASYKPEEFI
-288 GGCGCGSPKDV
+288 GGCGSGSPKDV
-299 LFPTGNKKH
+299 LFPNVDKKH

-344 ISDCMKKIVYSKI
+344 ISGCLKKIVYSKI

-364 IFGNHALFVQSEKMV
+364 ILGNHFLFVQSEKMV
-379 RFLQSKFPDV
+379 RFLQAQFPDI
-389 TFYYAV
+389 TFYYAF

-415 VKFFTVGNVTR
+415 VKYFSVGNATR
-426 IVNQLFDSMLKK
+426 LVNNCFIELLEK
-438 YGIKKLQELDHEKAQ
+438 YGIKKFQQLTHEQALQFISDLQNA
-453 QFAENMQENCEQTLL
+453 CEQILL